1 MVCGEIQGNW
11 KRREG
16 GEGVPRL
23 CGWVTSLPS
32 SADWQKTEAQKRRE
46 QLLLD
51 ELVALVNKRDALVRD
66 LDAQEKQAEEE
77 DEHLERTLE
86 QNKGKMAKKEEKCV
100 LQ

>member
-1 MVCGEIQGNW
+1 MRW
-11 KRREG
+11 
-16 GEGVPRL
+16 L

-66 LDAQEKQAEEE
+66 LDAQEKQ
-77 DEHLERTLE
+77 
-86 QNKGKMAKKEEKCV
+86 
-100 LQ
+100 